1 METKTIIINKLES
14 LIKKARE
21 EYGELSDRA
30 LAVYLAERSVIAAPV
45 EIGQEV
51 YAACTAFFDDEA
63 HMVEPCNVKG
73 IRLGID
79 GKLYAIDGGN
89 EDYEI
94 GSALCCLTREE
105 AEKQLWNAEFR
116 VQSAELEGK

>member
-1 METKTIIINKLES
+1 METKNLIINRLES

-51 YAACTAFFDDEA
+51 YAACTAFFDTDA
-63 HMVEPCNVKG
+63 HCVEPWNVKG
-73 IRLGID
+73 IKLGID
-79 GKLYAIDGGN
+79 GKFYAIDGGN

-94 GSALCCLTREE
+94 GSALCCLTRAE
-105 AEKQLWNAEFR
+105 AEKHLWNAEFG

>member
-51 YAACTAFFDDEA
+51 YAVCPGFFEDE
-63 HMVEPCNVKG
+63 MDTVEPWKVQG
-73 IRLGID
+73 IKLGID
-79 GKLYAIDGGN
+79 EKLYAIDGGN

-94 GSALCCLTREE
+94 GSVFA
-105 AEKQLWNAEFR
+105 A
-116 VQSAELEGK
+116 

>member
-1 METKTIIINKLES
+1 METKNLIINRLES

-51 YAACTAFFDDEA
+51 YAACTAFF
-63 HMVEPCNVKG
+63 
-73 IRLGID
+73 
-79 GKLYAIDGGN
+79 
-89 EDYEI
+89 
-94 GSALCCLTREE
+94 
-105 AEKQLWNAEFR
+105 
-116 VQSAELEGK
+116 

>member
-1 METKTIIINKLES
+1 MDIKMIIVERLES

-21 EYGELSDRA
+21 EYGELSDRG
-30 LAVYLAERSVIAAPV
+30 LAAYLAERSVVAAPL

-51 YAACTAFFDDEA
+51 YAACTAFFDEEA
-63 HMVEPCNVKG
+63 HVVEPWKVQG
-73 IRLGID
+73 IKLGID

-94 GSALCCLTREE
+94 GSALCCLTRAE
-105 AEKQLWNAEFR
+105 AEKHLWNAEFR
-116 VQSAELEGK
+116 VGG